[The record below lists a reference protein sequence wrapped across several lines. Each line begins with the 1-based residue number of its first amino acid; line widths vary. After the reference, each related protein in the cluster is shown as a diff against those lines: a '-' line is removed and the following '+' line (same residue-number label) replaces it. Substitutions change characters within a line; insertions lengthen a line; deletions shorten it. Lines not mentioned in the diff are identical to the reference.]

1 MKKVFL
7 ILFASMAILACNT
20 QQKEGA
26 TGEKGAI
33 FLTEFDTPYGTPP
46 FDRITFEDYKP
57 AFMAGMKQQTEEV
70 NAIINNPE
78 EPTFENTIEALDNSG
93 AILTRVSRVFYG
105 IRGANTNDSIRALAE
120 ELSPILS
127 EHNDN
132 IYLNEQLFARIKAIH
147 DDTASMN
154 LTTEQYRLLD
164 EYYKSFVRSGI
175 MLSENDKS
183 RLREINKELSGLT
196 LRFGNNLLNE
206 TNSYKLV
213 IDNEE
218 DLAGLPEAVK
228 ATAASAAKAA
238 GEEGNNGVII
248 IKRKIKKQTK

>member
-147 DDTASMN
+147 DDTASR
-154 LTTEQYRLLD
+154 TV
-164 EYYKSFVRSGI
+164 S
-175 MLSENDKS
+175 
-183 RLREINKELSGLT
+183 
-196 LRFGNNLLNE
+196 
-206 TNSYKLV
+206 
-213 IDNEE
+213 
-218 DLAGLPEAVK
+218 
-228 ATAASAAKAA
+228 SA
-238 GEEGNNGVII
+238 
-248 IKRKIKKQTK
+248 